1 MYQFTQFISRGKA
14 EKISMIDPETRII
27 ISISTPASP
36 VGSKIDS
43 VNSGQCVPAKLHTHS
58 WKDILRLEFHDSE
71 PSATD
76 LYRVYFNEAH
86 AVEVIKFL
94 EKHANT
100 EVKNVI
106 VHCDAGVSRSAA
118 ISKFAALTYGLPF
131 DERYRQYNKFVFSTL
146 LKATGQIPRN
156 AEESAFSQGPQQ

>member
-14 EKISMIDPETRII
+14 EKINFQSTSSII
-27 ISISTPASP
+27 ISISTPP
-36 VGSKIDS
+36 VPVNVKTDS
-43 VNSGQCVPAKLHTHS
+43 VNAGPCYPAQLVESS
-58 WKDILRLEFHDSE
+58 WRDILRLEFHDSE

-76 LYRVYFNEAH
+76 LYRVYFNETH

-118 ISKFAALTYGLPF
+118 ISKFTALTYGLPF
-131 DERYRQYNKFVFSTL
+131 NENYRQYNKFVFSTL
-146 LKATGQIPRN
+146 LKTTGQIPRG
-156 AEESAFSQGPQQ
+156 AEDSAFSQGL